1 MSTPTLSVVIAGRD
15 CASTIGDSLLGIER
29 QGLGPEEVEVIMV
42 DDGSTDDTPAMVDD
56 FTSRLRLTSLRNE
69 ESTGVSAAR
78 NRGLAHATGR
88 YITYLDS
95 DDWYAPGYLRTLV
108 DAATGLGVDFVK
120 VDYVLASGYRR
131 SLVRSPCAV
140 RDKALDPRAYI
151 LPPEIPTMVDYPA
164 CWTGVYSREM
174 ADRGLLDFDPD
185 LRTSEDRPWTWRMHL
200 ECDSFATINA
210 AGLCYRKGST
220 TALTAIY
227 DERQLD
233 FIPAFERVVAMIRSD
248 SAWYGYERKAIRN
261 FLSILYHQINGRSRA
276 MTPAIRRQLIDRSA
290 AVIRTLDAE
299 PLSAV
304 LTTFG
309 NDRLPVIRPALRRA
323 GVA

>member
-1 MSTPTLSVVIAGRD
+1 MTTPTLSVVIAGRD
-15 CASTIGDSLLGIER
+15 CAPTIGDALLGIEL
-29 QGLGPEEVEVIMV
+29 QGLGPDEVEVIMV

-69 ESTGVSAAR
+69 SSAGVSAAR
-78 NRGLAHATGR
+78 NRGLEHATGK
-88 YITYLDS
+88 YITYLDA
-95 DDWYAPGYLRTLV
+95 DDWYAPGYLRTLT

-120 VDYVLASGYRR
+120 VDYVLAAGYRR

-151 LPPEIPTMVDYPA
+151 LPPETPTMVDYPA
-164 CWTGVYSREM
+164 CWTGVYSRAM
-174 ADRGLLDFDPD
+174 ADRGLLHFDPD

-233 FIPAFERVVAMIRSD
+233 FIPAFSRIVATLRSEPD
-248 SAWYGYERKAIRN
+248 WLRFEQKAIRN
-261 FLSILYHQINGRSRA
+261 FLSILYHQINGRSHS
-276 MTPAIRRQLIDRSA
+276 MTPEIRRQLIERSA
-290 AVIRTLDAE
+290 QVIRSLDAD
-299 PLSAV
+299 PLAAV
-304 LTTFG
+304 LETFG
-309 NDRLPVIRPALRRA
+309 KDRIPVIRPALKRA